1 MSKKAIFAAVFIG
14 ALAVLG
20 LGAAM
25 NLAPAAVSAASNK
38 VDADEFLFINNSD
51 KGIVGI
57 YVSKSGADKWSK
69 NLLDSD
75 ERPLMK
81 GKSTDL
87 DRPNFR
93 GSCDF
98 KIVYKDAKEKIW
110 RDVPLRDITHI
121 THNSIGECEYRRPKS
136 ENA

>member
-1 MSKKAIFAAVFIG
+1 MGKKAIFAAAFIG
-14 ALAVLG
+14 ALVVLG
-20 LGAAM
+20 AGAAM
-25 NLAPAAVSAASNK
+25 NLEPTAVSAASNK

-75 ERPLMK
+75 ERPLKK
-81 GKSTDL
+81 GMSTDL
-87 DRPNFR
+87 DRPNFY
-93 GSCDF
+93 GNCDF
-98 KIVYKDAKEKIW
+98 NIVNKDSKEKIW
-110 RDVPLRDITHI
+110 LNVPLRDIKHI

-136 ENA
+136 EST